1 MKTIKYILSIVLLA
15 GWMFSCD
22 NPEDFQDVLYFT
34 GTEVTP
40 VMKYSLEEPGNI
52 GLSVR
57 ASTKVEQNIKVGI
70 KVNPDLVEKY
80 NEENGTS
87 YKVLSSEAYSF
98 EAKEAVIEK
107 NQFASQ
113 PFYLNIKSLDSFRD
127 EDTFCVP
134 IEISDVKEG
143 DLPLLESSRIM
154 YVLLNKTIITKAAR
168 MNGTYFMVKF
178 EDDPA
183 LASVPQLTME
193 ARIYV
198 NDYQNSSPFIST
210 IMGLEEHFLLRIGD
224 ETIGKERWQL
234 AGGGY
239 PVSSTDAMPLNRWV
253 HVAATFDG
261 SRITLYLDGRM
272 IAYTDA
278 PRGPINLHGI
288 SDDRRF
294 CIGTTSNYTGRTLK
308 GYMSEARVWTRA
320 LTEVEIANNICAV
333 SADAPGLLAYWKFNS
348 WKDDANK
355 NIVIDYT
362 GHGYDAVTRSSSI
375 SWMEG
380 VRCP

>member
-15 GWMFSCD
+15 GWISCD
-22 NPEDFQDVLYFT
+22 NPKDFQDTLYFT
-34 GTEVTP
+34 GTEVSP
-40 VMKYSLEEPGNI
+40 IMKYSLEEPTSI

-57 ASTKVEQNIKVGI
+57 ASTKVDETVKVGLR
-70 KVNPDLVEKY
+70 VNQDLVEKY
-80 NEENGTS
+80 NKENGTS
-87 YKVLSSEAYSF
+87 YMVLSPEAYSL
-98 EAKEAVIEK
+98 EAKEAIIEK
-107 NQFASQ
+107 DKFSSE

-134 IEISDVKEG
+134 IEISNVLEG
-143 DLPLLESSRIM
+143 SLPVLEASKII

-168 MNGTYFMVKF
+168 MSGTYFMVKF

-183 LASVPQLTME
+183 LAAVPELTME
-193 ARIYV
+193 ARIYLTGYQD
-198 NDYQNSSPFIST
+198 NDPYIST
-210 IMGLEEHFLLRIGD
+210 ILGLEENFLIRIGD
-224 ETIGKERWQL
+224 VTIGKDILQL

-239 PVSSTDAMPLNRWV
+239 PVASTEAIPLNKWV
-253 HVAATFDG
+253 HVAATYDG
-261 SRITLYLDGRM
+261 KRICIYIDGRLNS
-272 IAYTDA
+272 YTDA
-278 PRGPINLHGI
+278 PRGPINLHGV

-294 CIGTTSNYTGRTLK
+294 CIGTTSNYTGRTMK

-333 SADAPGLLAYWKFNS
+333 SADAPDLLAYWKFNS

-362 GHGYDAVTRSSSI
+362 GHGYDARGNGTI